1 MTALPGAIREHEVAL
16 VRLTTAEPTLPCH
29 DKAKLRS
36 MPSEAASNWSSIA
49 QRLDRSLKG
58 RLHFHLAGF

>member
-16 VRLTTAEPTLPCH
+16 RSTMAEPTLPSH